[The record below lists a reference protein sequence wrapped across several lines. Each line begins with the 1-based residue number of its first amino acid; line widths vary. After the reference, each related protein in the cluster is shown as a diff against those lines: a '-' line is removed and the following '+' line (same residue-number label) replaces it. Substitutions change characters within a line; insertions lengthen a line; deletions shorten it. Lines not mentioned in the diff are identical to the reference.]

1 MSSQRKRAERGRSGG
16 NGGEPVEQGLWDQC
30 KEQAGRLMELIQ
42 KSEVCKKEIFDLEAE
57 YAAMKNSKTSTLL
70 LTQFNANLA
79 SEPSVKHLDALS
91 ALVRQQVKLTEQ
103 IVAVGKTGT
112 DGNASLLESL
122 SILRALQHNNEGVLG
137 ESSSGPSRRGVGS
150 REAAKSQPMDLDG
163 TQDSPAPSPMV
174 DKATRKDRL
183 GGPSRG
189 SVPPKDLPNDKQ
201 GSVGLEAGNSSGVEI
216 NAKGKIIFKENAE
229 VAFKLKNTGDS
240 SGNEAEWIQGVVV
253 KVIGEGK
260 SRRYDVQ
267 DPEPDEVTKK
277 PGAVYRTSAA
287 SMVPIP
293 SLGAPLPEYPKGKA
307 VLARY
312 PDTTTF
318 YRAEVVGM
326 NRENGNVVLRFEG
339 EEDAATTWEVDR
351 RFVLDHRG

>member
-1 MSSQRKRAERGRSGG
+1 
-16 NGGEPVEQGLWDQC
+16 
-30 KEQAGRLMELIQ
+30 
-42 KSEVCKKEIFDLEAE
+42 
-57 YAAMKNSKTSTLL
+57 
-70 LTQFNANLA
+70 
-79 SEPSVKHLDALS
+79 
-91 ALVRQQVKLTEQ
+91 
-103 IVAVGKTGT
+103 
-112 DGNASLLESL
+112 
-122 SILRALQHNNEGVLG
+122 
-137 ESSSGPSRRGVGS
+137 
-150 REAAKSQPMDLDG
+150 
-163 TQDSPAPSPMV
+163 MV
-174 DKATRKDRL
+174 DKPTRKDRL

-189 SVPPKDLPNDKQ
+189 SVPPKDIQSDKQ

-240 SGNEAEWIQGVVV
+240 TGTEAEWIQGVVV

-318 YRAEVVGM
+318 YRAEVVGL
-326 NRENGNVVLRFEG
+326 NRENGCVVLRFEG

-351 RFVLDHRG
+351 RFVLDHKG

>member
-30 KEQAGRLMELIQ
+30 KEQAARLMELIQ
-42 KSEVCKKEIFDLEAE
+42 KSEACKKEIFDLEAE
-57 YAAMKNSKTSTLL
+57 YAGMKNSKTPRSCLL
-70 LTQFNANLA
+70 HLKVNII
-79 SEPSVKHLDALS
+79 SEPSVKQLDALS

-112 DGNASLLESL
+112 DGNASLMESL
-122 SILRALQHNNEGVLG
+122 SILRALQHNNEGVLN
-137 ESSSGPSRRGVGS
+137 EVSSGGGRRG

-163 TQDSPAPSPMV
+163 TQDSPAPSPMIDV
-174 DKATRKDRL
+174 PKRKDRL

-189 SVPPKDLPNDKQ
+189 SVPPKDLPSDKQ

-326 NRENGNVVLRFEG
+326 NKENGCVVLRFEG

>member
-1 MSSQRKRAERGRSGG
+1 
-16 NGGEPVEQGLWDQC
+16 
-30 KEQAGRLMELIQ
+30 
-42 KSEVCKKEIFDLEAE
+42 
-57 YAAMKNSKTSTLL
+57 MK
-70 LTQFNANLA
+70 Q
-79 SEPSVKHLDALS
+79 LDTLS

-112 DGNASLLESL
+112 EGGASLHESL
-122 SILRALQHNNEGVLG
+122 SILRALQHNNEGAAN
-137 ESSSGPSRRGVGS
+137 EMSSASSRRNA
-150 REAAKSQPMDLDG
+150 AAKSQPMELDG
-163 TQDSPAPSPMV
+163 ATDSSAPSPMV
-174 DKATRKDRL
+174 DIPKRKDRL

-189 SVPPKDLPNDKQ
+189 SVPPKDNQSDKQ
-201 GSVGLEAGNSSGVEI
+201 SSVGLEAGNSSGVEI
-216 NAKGKIIFKENAE
+216 NAKGKIVFKENAE
-229 VAFKLKNTGDS
+229 VAFKLKNTGENTS
-240 SGNEAEWIQGVVV
+240 NEAEWIQGVVV

-277 PGAVYRTSAA
+277 PGAIYRTSAA

-326 NRENGNVVLRFEG
+326 NRENGCVILRFDG